1 MDYVQQMRDPG
12 TASSRIYVGNLSE
25 SVTSPDLTAHF
36 AKYGTIRGVLIN
48 RGFGFIQFD
57 TESGANAA
65 IQGENNGKFQGRK
78 IMVRN
83 AVKNPT
89 APVNSV
95 PPVIKSQ
102 IVIEPDGSVKPQDL
116 NRTARQSFTKRPRR
130 GNNNMMDNERDRSPL
145 GGDGADQGTSLVIEE
160 I

>member
-12 TASSRIYVGNLSE
+12 TASSRIYVGNLLE
-25 SVTSPDLTAHF
+25 GVTSPDLTAHF

-48 RGFGFIQFD
+48 RGFGFIQFETD
-57 TESGANAA
+57 NGANAA

-89 APVNSV
+89 APANVA
-95 PPVIKSQ
+95 PPVQKTP
-102 IVIEPDGSVKPQDL
+102 IVIEADGSVKPQDL

-130 GNNNMMDNERDRSPL
+130 SNNMMDTERDRSPL
-145 GGDGADQGTSLVIEE
+145 GGDGADQGNL
-160 I
+160 

>member
-12 TASSRIYVGNLSE
+12 TASSRIYVGNLLE

-48 RGFGFIQFD
+48 RGFGFIQFETD
-57 TESGANAA
+57 NGANAA

-83 AVKNPT
+83 AVKNP
-89 APVNSV
+89 APPSA
-95 PPVIKSQ
+95 PPVQKTQ
-102 IVIEPDGSVKPQDL
+102 IVIEPDGTVKPQDL
-116 NRTARQSFTKRPRR
+116 NRTARQSFAKRPRR

-145 GGDGADQGTSLVIEE
+145 GGDGADQGNYINRRDV
-160 I
+160 